1 MPFSAFIENS
11 GSISDA
17 LSKDVES
24 SWKSRLGLMDDK
36 QTVAHLQ
43 RQIFVFENNSFHVVR
58 PDALAYW
65 TKTVALNDADE
76 IYRMVLQMK

>member
-1 MPFSAFIENS
+1 
-11 GSISDA
+11 
-17 LSKDVES
+17 
-24 SWKSRLGLMDDK
+24 MDDK
-36 QTVAHLQ
+36 QTVAQLQ